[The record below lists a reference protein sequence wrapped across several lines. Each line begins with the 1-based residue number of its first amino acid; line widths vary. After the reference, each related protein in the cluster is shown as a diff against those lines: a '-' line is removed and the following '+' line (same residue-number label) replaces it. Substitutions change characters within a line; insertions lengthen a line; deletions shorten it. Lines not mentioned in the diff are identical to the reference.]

1 MPDGLWIRITIT
13 LLAAAQAMIAAV
25 LGFGEILPQEWKIGL
40 IVVSAGLAV
49 VINQVPSWTAAPG
62 VARAMKRARVD

>member
-25 LGFGEILPQEWKIGL
+25 LGFADILPQEWKIVL
-40 IVVSAGLAV
+40 IALSAGLAV
-49 VINQVPSWTAAPG
+49 VINQVPSWTSAPAAS
-62 VARAMKRARVD
+62 RALRRAKAE